1 LPIFRL
7 WVLLTISGGKE
18 ARISTTLEISLGPHL
33 TAEEAQAIYEQG
45 PEAVVFALL
54 QMAKML
60 AEQQRKPG
68 DTPSTPSGM
77 KPVYEKPTT
86 PQRRKKPGAKK
97 GHKGC
102 RRPPPPVIHQRVILR
117 LERCPV
123 CQSKVT
129 PCQQTR
135 TRIVEDIPEN
145 ITPIVTQYTIQRV
158 WCPQCRQ
165 RVEPKVADALPGA
178 QVGNHVV
185 VLSAWLHYGLG
196 VTIDQILS
204 VFHFHLHFKL
214 TPGGLVQMWYRLQE
228 ILFAWY
234 DQIKAQAL
242 KAKTLFADET
252 GWRVKGKTWWLW
264 CFTTGDLTYYLID
277 RCRGSPLLQKFFKR
291 QFQGILV
298 SDFWGA
304 YNAIRCMAKQK
315 CIPHLL
321 RDMLRV
327 EKYEKPERSW
337 LRFAKKLRR
346 LFRDAMR
353 LSKHSE
359 RTAPDY
365 ASKRARIDDRLQALL
380 DRTWP
385 DKNAR
390 RLAKRLRRHQHEL
403 FTFLDH
409 PEVPYDN
416 NTAERA
422 IRPAVIIRKNS
433 YANRS
438 EAGADMQ
445 AVLMSVFRTLK
456 QRGHNPLQTIVQAL
470 RTYLLTGQ
478 LPPLPDKVAA
488 NG

>member
-1 LPIFRL
+1 
-7 WVLLTISGGKE
+7 V
-18 ARISTTLEISLGPHL
+18 ISTLEVSLGPNL
-33 TAEEAQAIYEQG
+33 TAEEARAIYEQG

-60 AEQQRKPG
+60 AEQQRKPE

-86 PQRRKKPGAKK
+86 PRRRKKPGAKK
-97 GHKGC
+97 GHTGS
-102 RRPPPPVIHQRVILR
+102 RRPQPPVIHQRVILR
-117 LERCPV
+117 LERCPA
-123 CQSKVT
+123 CQSQVT

-135 TRIVEDIPEN
+135 TRIVEDIPES
-145 ITPIVTQYTIQRV
+145 ITPVVTQYTIHRD
-158 WCPQCRQ
+158 WCPHCR
-165 RVEPKVADALPGA
+165 RSVEPKVADALPGA
-178 QVGNHVV
+178 QIGNHVL

-196 VTIDQILS
+196 VTIDQIVS
-204 VFHFHLHFKL
+204 VFNFHLHFQL

-234 DQIKAQAL
+234 DEIKVRAL
-242 KAKTLFADET
+242 NAKVLYADET

-264 CFTTGDLTYYLID
+264 CFTTGDLTYYMID
-277 RCRGSPLLQKFFKR
+277 RCRGRPLLRKFFKR
-291 QFQGILV
+291 AFQGILV

-321 RDMLRV
+321 RDLLRV
-327 EKYEKPERSW
+327 DKYEKPGRSW
-337 LRFAKKLRR
+337 QRFAKKLRR
-346 LFRDAMR
+346 LLRDAMR

-365 ASKRARIDDRLQALL
+365 ASKRARIGVRLQQLL
-380 DRTWP
+380 DQPWK

-390 RLAKRLRRHQHEL
+390 RLVKRLRRHQHEL

-409 PEVPYDN
+409 AEVPYDN

-456 QRGHNPLQTIVQAL
+456 QRGHNPLTTIVQAL

-478 LPPLPDKVAA
+478 LPPLPDKVTTD
-488 NG
+488 G

>member
-1 LPIFRL
+1 M
-7 WVLLTISGGKE
+7 
-18 ARISTTLEISLGPHL
+18 EISLGPNL
-33 TAEEAQAIYEQG
+33 TAEEAQAIYAQG

-68 DTPSTPSGM
+68 DSPSTPSAM
-77 KPVYEKPTT
+77 KPVYEKPTSK
-86 PQRRKKPGAKK
+86 RRCKKPGGKK
-97 GHKGC
+97 GHKGH
-102 RRPPPPVIHQRVILR
+102 RRPPPPVIHQQVILR
-117 LERCPV
+117 LERCPI

-145 ITPIVTQYTIQRV
+145 ITPVVTQYTIQRD
-158 WCPQCRQ
+158 WCPQCRL
-165 RVEPKVADALPGA
+165 RVEPTVADALPGA
-178 QVGNHVV
+178 QVGNHVL

-196 VTIDQILS
+196 VTIEQILS
-204 VFHFHLHFKL
+204 VFNFHLHFTL
-214 TPGGLVQMWYRLQE
+214 TAGGLVQMWYRLQE

-234 DQIKAQAL
+234 GAIKAQAL
-242 KAKTLFADET
+242 KAKALFADET
-252 GWRVKGKTWWLW
+252 GWRVQGKTWWLW

-277 RCRGSPLLQKFFKR
+277 RCRGSPLLRKFFKR
-291 QFQGILV
+291 EFQGILV
-298 SDFWGA
+298 TDFWGA

-327 EKYEKPERSW
+327 AKYEKPGRAW

-346 LFRDAMR
+346 LLRDAMR

-365 ASKRARIDDRLQALL
+365 ASKRARIGVRLQELL
-380 DRTWP
+380 DQPWK

-390 RLAKRLRRHQHEL
+390 RLVKRLRRHQHEL

-409 PEVPYDN
+409 AEVPYDN

-456 QRGHNPLQTIVQAL
+456 QRGHNPLKTIVQAL

-488 NG
+488 DG

>member
-1 LPIFRL
+1 
-7 WVLLTISGGKE
+7 
-18 ARISTTLEISLGPHL
+18 LEVTLGPGL
-33 TAEEAQAIYEQG
+33 TAEEAQTIYEQG

-60 AEQQRKPG
+60 AEQQRKPE

-86 PQRRKKPGAKK
+86 PRRRKKPGATK
-97 GHKGC
+97 GHKGH
-102 RRPPPPVIHQRVILR
+102 RRPPPPVMHQRVILR
-117 LERCPV
+117 LERCPI

-129 PCQQTR
+129 PCHQTR

-145 ITPIVTQYTIQRV
+145 ITPVVTQYTIHRD
-158 WCPQCRQ
+158 WCPPCRQ

-178 QVGNHVV
+178 QVGNYVV

-196 VTIDQILS
+196 VTIGQILS
-204 VFHFHLHFKL
+204 VFNFHLHFKL

-234 DQIKAQAL
+234 DEIKAQAL
-242 KAKTLFADET
+242 RAPALFADET

-277 RCRGSPLLQKFFKR
+277 RCRGSPLLRKFFKR
-291 QFQGILV
+291 EFQGILV
-298 SDFWGA
+298 SDFGGA
-304 YNAIRCMAKQK
+304 YNAIRCMAKQN
-315 CIPHLL
+315 CIPQLL

-327 EKYEKPERSW
+327 DKYEKPGRSW

-346 LFRDAMR
+346 LLRDAMR

-365 ASKRARIDDRLQALL
+365 ASKRERIGVRLQQLL
-380 DRTWP
+380 DQPWK

-390 RLAKRLRRHQHEL
+390 RLVKRWRRHQHEL

-409 PEVPYDN
+409 PDVPYDN

-456 QRGHNPLQTIVQAL
+456 QRGHNPLKTIVQAL

-478 LPPLPDKVAA
+478 LPPLPDKVTAD
-488 NG
+488 G